1 MSLCCNRPTCF
12 SFRSPRNQLLDTK
25 TCLTAVGGSQN
36 PLFAYY
42 SRRRDPPVPPHGA
55 PEPLLL
61 KPACAVKAGEEEIQL
76 NRFLLVG
83 KSRVA
88 EKARRYRARRGGRIG
103 GSALRFEISVD
114 GEGEGEEGMDPPEES
129 CGAAMSG
136 DEGERKEKG
145 SEGESGVSVASPSS
159 IEGKKTMSP
168 LRMRASA
175 PPS

>member
-1 MSLCCNRPTCF
+1 
-12 SFRSPRNQLLDTK
+12 
-25 TCLTAVGGSQN
+25 
-36 PLFAYY
+36 
-42 SRRRDPPVPPHGA
+42 
-55 PEPLLL
+55 L

-88 EKARRYRARRGGRIG
+88 EKARKHRARRGGRIG

-114 GEGEGEEGMDPPEES
+114 GEGEGEEGIDPPEES

-136 DEGERKEKG
+136 DEGERKEKC